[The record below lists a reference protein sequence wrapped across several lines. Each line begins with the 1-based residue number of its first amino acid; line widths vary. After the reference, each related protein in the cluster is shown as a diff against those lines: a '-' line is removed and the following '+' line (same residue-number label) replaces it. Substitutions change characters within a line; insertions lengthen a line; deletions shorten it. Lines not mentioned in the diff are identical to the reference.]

1 MGRTKTAPEQ
11 TASPD
16 RFRFAFASCQ
26 QYEHGYYTA
35 YRHMANEDLD
45 LVCHLGDYIYEYGPD
60 EYVAPGGNVRHHPAP
75 EVMSLTDYR
84 NRYALYKSDPDLQS
98 AHAAFP
104 WAFTWDDH
112 EVENDYADEESQK
125 GDPDGRFLR
134 RRTNAYRACWEHMPL
149 RSSRPRGSD
158 LRLYQ
163 RLRFGDLVEMS
174 VLDTRQYRS
183 DQACARVTGEFVGG
197 GQAVDNCPALFD
209 EDRTMLGPRQERWV
223 LDGLGRSKARWNV
236 IAQQLLMAY
245 LDEKP
250 GSGVSF
256 WTDGWDGYQPA
267 RPRILGYL
275 HRRQISNPVVIGGDI
290 HSFWATDLKADF
302 RNEDSATV
310 ASEFVGTSITSAGV
324 PQDVFESFLPD
335 NPHIRFFD
343 ARLRGYVRCDIDQ
356 SRWRTDFQVVDNVR
370 VQSSPLITLASSKWK
385 SEGREYSRRKRPS
398 GLSTPPSS
406 RGGPQA
412 RR

>member
-1 MGRTKTAPEQ
+1 
-11 TASPD
+11 
-16 RFRFAFASCQ
+16 
-26 QYEHGYYTA
+26 
-35 YRHMANEDLD
+35 MANEDLD

-174 VLDTRQYRS
+174 VLDTRQHRS
-183 DQACARVTGEFVGG
+183 DQAA
-197 GQAVDNCPALFD
+197 PASPGNSWEAGKQSTTVPPCSTKIAPCSAPVRNAGCWMD
-209 EDRTMLGPRQERWV
+209 WE
-223 LDGLGRSKARWNV
+223 GRKR
-236 IAQQLLMAY
+236 
-245 LDEKP
+245 
-250 GSGVSF
+250 
-256 WTDGWDGYQPA
+256 
-267 RPRILGYL
+267 
-275 HRRQISNPVVIGGDI
+275 
-290 HSFWATDLKADF
+290 
-302 RNEDSATV
+302 
-310 ASEFVGTSITSAGV
+310 VGTS
-324 PQDVFESFLPD
+324 LL
-335 NPHIRFFD
+335 N
-343 ARLRGYVRCDIDQ
+343 
-356 SRWRTDFQVVDNVR
+356 
-370 VQSSPLITLASSKWK
+370 SSSWLT
-385 SEGREYSRRKRPS
+385 
-398 GLSTPPSS
+398 
-406 RGGPQA
+406 
-412 RR
+412 